1 MIPDQRKPIR
11 VMLVDCRPLVLMG
24 LHDLIN
30 ARKPQ
35 MEVSGQASTYASAL
49 DLADQL
55 RPNVVFF
62 SFFPDALNPLEV
74 VAQLTRNARMKVL
87 VLKGLYEAV
96 PVAQAIEAGAR
107 GIVLAEDPTESI
119 VRAIVTVHHRDVGRD
134 RAWADGLSGYAANGH
149 IPLRC
154 NQEQM
159 KQARLTLRER
169 ELIHAIVGDPSAKYI
184 SIAERLGISEHTVH
198 NHLSNIYQK
207 LNLINR
213 IDLLMYAL
221 KHGLTNDQP
230 PPESTW
236 VELD

>member
-1 MIPDQRKPIR
+1 MPDHKKTIR
-11 VMLVDCRPLVLMG
+11 VMLIDCRPLVLMG
-24 LHDLIN
+24 LHDVIN
-30 ARKPQ
+30 ARKPR
-35 MEVSGQASTYASAL
+35 MEVSGHATTYTHAL

-74 VAQLTRNARMKVL
+74 VSGLARNSEMKVL
-87 VLKGLYEAV
+87 VLKGLYEAI
-96 PVAQAIEAGAR
+96 PVAEVMEAGAR

-119 VRAIVTVHHRDVGRD
+119 IRAIIQVHHHDTGLD
-134 RAWADGLSGYAANGH
+134 RAWSGELSDYAATRH
-149 IPLRC
+149 VSLRC
-154 NQEQM
+154 NKERA

-169 ELIHAIVGDPSAKYI
+169 ELIYAIVGDPSAKYM

-207 LNLINR
+207 LDLINR

-221 KHGLTNDQP
+221 KHGLTSGEEP
-230 PPESTW
+230 PKSTR
-236 VELD
+236 VGPD